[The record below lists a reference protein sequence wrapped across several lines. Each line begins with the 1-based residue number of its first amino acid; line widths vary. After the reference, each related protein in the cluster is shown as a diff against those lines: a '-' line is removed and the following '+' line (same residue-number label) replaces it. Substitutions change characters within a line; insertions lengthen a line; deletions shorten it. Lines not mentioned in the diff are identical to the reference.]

1 MTWITIISR
10 DELLHYG
17 KILNDDEIEKDG
29 HFMRYREIE
38 YGGMIWAMKERDGEV
53 DYIVEIGRTKK

>member
-1 MTWITIISR
+1 MTWITTPGR
-10 DELLHYG
+10 GELLHYG

-38 YGGMIWAMKERDGEV
+38 YVGTIWAKKESDGEV
-53 DYIVEIGRTKK
+53 GYIAEIGRVNK

>member
-1 MTWITIISR
+1 MTWITTPGR

-17 KILNDDEIEKDG
+17 KILNDNEIEKDG

-38 YGGMIWAMKERDGEV
+38 YGGAIWAMKERDGEV
-53 DYIVEIGRTKK
+53 GYIAEIGRVNK

>member
-10 DELLHYG
+10 AELLHYG

-29 HFMRYREIE
+29 HFTRYREIE
-38 YGGMIWAMKERDGEV
+38 YGGMIWAMKECDGEV
-53 DYIVEIGRTKK
+53 SYIAEIGRAKK

>member
-17 KILNDDEIEKDG
+17 KILTDDEIEKDG

-53 DYIVEIGRTKK
+53 DYIVEIGRAKK

>member
-1 MTWITIISR
+1 MTWTPAPGRS
-10 DELLHYG
+10 ELLHYG
-17 KILNDDEIEKDG
+17 KILSDDEIEKDR

-53 DYIVEIGRTKK
+53 GYIVEIGRAKK

>member
-1 MTWITIISR
+1 MTWITIISS

-17 KILNDDEIEKDG
+17 KILNDDDNAKDG
-29 HFMRYREIE
+29 HCIRDREIE

-53 DYIVEIGRTKK
+53 GYIAEIGRAKK

>member
-1 MTWITIISR
+1 MTWITTPSR
-10 DELLHYG
+10 SELLHYG

-38 YGGMIWAMKERDGEV
+38 YGGMSWAMKERDGEV
-53 DYIVEIGRTKK
+53 SYIVEIGRAKK

>member
-1 MTWITIISR
+1 MTWLTTPGR
-10 DELLHYG
+10 AELLRYG
-17 KILNDDEIEKDG
+17 KILSDDEIEKDG

-53 DYIVEIGRTKK
+53 SYIAETGRAKK

>member
-17 KILNDDEIEKDG
+17 KILSDDEIEKDG
-29 HFMRYREIE
+29 HFTRYREIE

-53 DYIVEIGRTKK
+53 GYIVEIGRAKK

>member
-1 MTWITIISR
+1 MTWITTPGR

-38 YGGMIWAMKERDGEV
+38 YGGMIWAMKECDGEV
-53 DYIVEIGRTKK
+53 SYIAEIGRAKK

>member
-53 DYIVEIGRTKK
+53 DYIVEIGRAKK

>member
-1 MTWITIISR
+1 MTWITTPGR

-29 HFMRYREIE
+29 HFMRYREVE
-38 YGGMIWAMKERDGEV
+38 DGGTIWATKERDGEV
-53 DYIVEIGRTKK
+53 SYIAEIGRAKK

>member
-1 MTWITIISR
+1 MTWITTPGR

-29 HFMRYREIE
+29 HFIRYREIE
-38 YGGMIWAMKERDGEV
+38 YGGMIWAMKERDGAV
-53 DYIVEIGRTKK
+53 GYIVEIGRAKK

>member
-1 MTWITIISR
+1 MTWTPAPGRS
-10 DELLHYG
+10 ELLHYG
-17 KILNDDEIEKDG
+17 KILSDDEIEKDG

-53 DYIVEIGRTKK
+53 GYIAEIGRAKK

>member
-17 KILNDDEIEKDG
+17 KILSDDEIEKDG
-29 HFMRYREIE
+29 HFTRYREIE

-53 DYIVEIGRTKK
+53 DYIAEIGRAKK

>member
-1 MTWITIISR
+1 MTWIATPSR
-10 DELLHYG
+10 SELLRYG
-17 KILNDDEIEKDG
+17 KILSDDEIEKDG

-53 DYIVEIGRTKK
+53 GYIAEIGRAKK

>member
-10 DELLHYG
+10 SELLRYG
-17 KILNDDEIEKDG
+17 IILNDDEIEKDG

-38 YGGMIWAMKERDGEV
+38 YGGTIWAMKERDGEV
-53 DYIVEIGRTKK
+53 SYIVEIGRAKK

>member
-38 YGGMIWAMKERDGEV
+38 YDGTIWIMKERDGEV
-53 DYIVEIGRTKK
+53 GYIVEIGRAKK